1 MCFAFR
7 VVHSTAAV
15 GSDAVATLAAAA
27 SGSSTHP
34 SLMSQLQ
41 ILKEDAVMDDPALPA
56 GECCS
61 AAGLLHLRMFML
73 RSECDCGSRSVSW
86 GTLFSCVLVKCTRA
100 TGRRDCLASVVV
112 VAGPGVVDVNGQQ
125 LDLRKTNSW
134 LLKLG
139 TLTDPSSP
147 IHTTHAVSRADSSS
161 AQRISLPLLHGVT
174 FVHHLPYIPPTLC

>member
-1 MCFAFR
+1 
-7 VVHSTAAV
+7 
-15 GSDAVATLAAAA
+15 
-27 SGSSTHP
+27 
-34 SLMSQLQ
+34 
-41 ILKEDAVMDDPALPA
+41 MDDPALPA

-139 TLTDPSSP
+139 TLTA
-147 IHTTHAVSRADSSS
+147 IHTTHVVSKADSST
-161 AQRISLPLLHGVT
+161 AQRVTFTLLHGMT
-174 FVHHLPYIPPTLC
+174 FVWGIVWCRGGRCQRGSGGAPCEQPGAVRAEQQAGAVDGSDGCC